1 MTGTFASRVSKSA
14 YLHRPQ
20 SIRVSFSVVIVL
32 IVNKDSFFF
41 FFFKW
46 ALVDAQAHS
55 SLLPEWL

>member
-14 YLHRPQ
+14 YLHQPQ
-20 SIRVSFSVVIVL
+20 SIHVSFSVVIVL

-41 FFFKW
+41 FKR

-55 SLLPEWL
+55 SVLPEWL